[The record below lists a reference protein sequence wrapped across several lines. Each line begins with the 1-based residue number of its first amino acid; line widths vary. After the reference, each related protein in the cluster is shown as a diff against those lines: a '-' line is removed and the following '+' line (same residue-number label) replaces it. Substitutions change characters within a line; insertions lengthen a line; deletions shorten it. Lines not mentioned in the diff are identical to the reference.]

1 MNAFLIELEN
11 KPGSL
16 ARVGEVLAA
25 RNINITSMAGVTC
38 GGSGRLIMTTDNPR
52 ATSEALGGAG
62 IGFDDRELTVA
73 SMPNVPGTLA
83 VAARRL
89 ADAGINVEALL
100 PLGMQGNDIMA
111 GVVTDQPARTREL
124 LAQAGA
130 TT

>member
-1 MNAFLIELEN
+1 MNAFLIDLEN
-11 KPGSL
+11 RPGAL

-25 RNINITSMAGVTC
+25 RNINITSIAGVTC
-38 GGSGRLIMTTDNPR
+38 GASGRMIMTTDNPQLTR
-52 ATSEALGGAG
+52 EVLAGAG
-62 IGFDDRELTVA
+62 IAFDDRELTVA

-83 VAARRL
+83 TAARRL
-89 ADAGINVEALL
+89 ADAGINVEAFL

-130 TT
+130 MA

>member
-11 KPGSL
+11 KPGTL
-16 ARVGEVLAA
+16 ARVGEVLAG
-25 RNINITSMAGVTC
+25 RGVNITSIAGVTC
-38 GGSGRLIMTTDNPR
+38 GGSGRLIMTTDNPQVAR
-52 ATSEALGGAG
+52 DALNGAG

-83 VAARRL
+83 LAARRL
-89 ADAGINVEALL
+89 ADAGINVEAFL

-111 GVVTDQPARTREL
+111 GVVTDQPERTREL

-130 TT
+130 MA